1 MTRVLLLHNNFPRA
15 DPTVR
20 VRCPKPTLKA
30 PVAFPP
36 PTRHTGKVITLTEPQ
51 LWTIIGVFA
60 ATLLGTMTLL
70 STVLMRSISG
80 QITSLR
86 NEMMTGFGGF
96 ANLRAEMNAR
106 FETVNV
112 RLDNLDRDV
121 QALSER
127 VFRTDR
133 P

>member
-1 MTRVLLLHNNFPRA
+1 MVQ
-15 DPTVR
+15 
-20 VRCPKPTLKA
+20 
-30 PVAFPP
+30 PVAFEP
-36 PTRHTGKVITLTEPQ
+36 PTRHTGRVITVSEPQ
-51 LWTIIGVFA
+51 VWTIIGIFA

-70 STVLMRSISG
+70 STVLARTISG

-86 NEMMTGFGGF
+86 NEMTTGFEG
-96 ANLRAEMNAR
+96 LRAEMNAR

-112 RLDNLDRDV
+112 RLDSLGRDV

-127 VFRTDR
+127 VFRNDT

>member
-1 MTRVLLLHNNFPRA
+1 M
-15 DPTVR
+15 
-20 VRCPKPTLKA
+20 
-30 PVAFPP
+30 
-36 PTRHTGKVITLTEPQ
+36 TEPQ
-51 LWTIIGVFA
+51 IWTIIGVFA

-70 STVLMRSISG
+70 STVLTRSISG

-86 NEMMTGFGGF
+86 NEMATGFNG
-96 ANLRAEMNAR
+96 LRSEINAR

-121 QALSER
+121 QAISER
-127 VFRTDR
+127 VFRSDT

>member
-1 MTRVLLLHNNFPRA
+1 M
-15 DPTVR
+15 
-20 VRCPKPTLKA
+20 
-30 PVAFPP
+30 
-36 PTRHTGKVITLTEPQ
+36 ITLTEPQ
-51 LWTIIGVFA
+51 IWTIIGVFA

-86 NEMMTGFGGF
+86 NEMMTGFTGF
-96 ANLRAEMNAR
+96 ASLRAEMSAR

-121 QALSER
+121 RALSER
-127 VFRTDR
+127 VFRSDGS
-133 P
+133 

>member
-1 MTRVLLLHNNFPRA
+1 
-15 DPTVR
+15 
-20 VRCPKPTLKA
+20 
-30 PVAFPP
+30 
-36 PTRHTGKVITLTEPQ
+36 VITLTEPQ
-51 LWTIIGVFA
+51 IWTIIGVFA

-70 STVLMRSISG
+70 STTLMRSISG

-86 NEMMTGFGGF
+86 NEMVTGFKGF
-96 ANLRAEMNAR
+96 EGLRNEMNAR
-106 FETVNV
+106 FEAVDARFQAVDARFDAVNS

-127 VFRTDR
+127 VFRSDR